1 LEVILVRHGA
11 TDWNIQGRCQ
21 GSTDRELSETGVR
34 QAEAVASSLSQN
46 KISAVYASGLLR
58 ARRTAQFIGQ
68 PHNLQVQ
75 IEHDVR
81 ELDHGAL
88 EGLTFDEIKERY
100 PDFIRKW
107 RTEPAELQVPGGE
120 RLSDVQQRALAG
132 LHRIAGR
139 HAENDSI
146 VIVSHNF
153 PILGIICHITGTH
166 LNKYRDFRVEPCGHT
181 RLQWDTRVWRITHI
195 NDKIYAPSSVST
207 ET

>member
-1 LEVILVRHGA
+1 LDLVLVRHGA

-34 QAEAVASSLSQN
+34 QAEAVAANLSQN
-46 KISAVYASGLLR
+46 KISAVYSSGLIR
-58 ARRTAQFIGQ
+58 ARRTAQFISR
-68 PHNLQVQ
+68 PHGLPVR
-75 IEHDVR
+75 IENDVR

-88 EGLTFDEIKERY
+88 EGLTFNEIKEQY

-132 LHRIAGR
+132 LQRIAGR
-139 HAENDSI
+139 HEENDTI
-146 VIVSHNF
+146 VVVSHNF

-166 LNKYRDFRVEPCGHT
+166 LNNYRDFRLEPCGHT
-181 RLQWDTRVWRITHI
+181 RLHRNTGAWRVTHI
-195 NDKIYAPSSVST
+195 NDKVYAP
-207 ET
+207 